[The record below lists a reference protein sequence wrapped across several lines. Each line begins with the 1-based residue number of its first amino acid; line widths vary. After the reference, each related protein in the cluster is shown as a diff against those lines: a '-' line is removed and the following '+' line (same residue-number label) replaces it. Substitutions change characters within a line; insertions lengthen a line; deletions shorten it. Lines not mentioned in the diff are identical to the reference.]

1 MTPIGNRQSP
11 IGNPSAPP
19 AGSASPSP
27 LALLR
32 QLEWRVRHAVEN
44 VLSGEYRS
52 AFRGRGMEFDQ
63 VVKYEFGDDV
73 RDIDWNVTARLGEPY
88 RKKFV
93 EEREVTLLLVF
104 EDSPSLHFGSGA
116 QSKREAL
123 LELAGLVM
131 LLGAVNRDRVGFV
144 HASPDGNLF
153 REPVRGRG
161 QILHAAA
168 TLLARPPPS
177 PTQTP
182 EPKTQNSTIPWRFL
196 ARAAPKHSVLIWLGD
211 FPPAGRNAR
220 GTPHPEGW
228 AVLQR
233 RYQTMGFRVDDPWE
247 RQLPASD
254 MFAAYDPV
262 AGRLVTLEGSGPE
275 RAAHATWVRERES
288 AWHAL
293 FPDPLSRLVVST
305 TENRLEALVRFFQA
319 RMKTAR

>member
-1 MTPIGNRQSP
+1 MPAE
-11 IGNPSAPP
+11 APAP
-19 AGSASPSP
+19 AASP

-93 EEREVTLLLVF
+93 EEREVTVLIVF

-131 LLGAVNRDRVGFV
+131 LLGAVNRDRVGFA
-144 HASPDGNLF
+144 HIAPAGNLF

-161 QILHAAA
+161 RIMHSAA
-168 TLLARPPPS
+168 TLLAQPAPQ
-177 PTQTP
+177 PTDDAP
-182 EPKTQNSTIPWRFL
+182 EIPWRFL
-196 ARAAPKHSVLIWLGD
+196 SRAAPKHSVMIWLGD
-211 FPPAGRNAR
+211 FPPVAR
-220 GTPHPEGW
+220 GTRGAQPEGW

-233 RYQTMGFRVDDPWE
+233 RYQTMGFRVDDPWDLA
-247 RQLPASD
+247 LPRGET
-254 MFAAYDPV
+254 FAAYDPR
-262 AGRLVTLEGSGPE
+262 AGRLVTLDGSAAE
-275 RAAHATWVRERES
+275 RAAHAVWRQAREE
-288 AWHAL
+288 AWLAL
-293 FPDPLSRLVVST
+293 FPDPLARLAVAT
-305 TENRLEALVRFFQA
+305 NQNRLDALVRFFHA
-319 RMKTAR
+319 RMRSGARR